1 MPKGI
6 SHIIKAIACSRQIQS
21 HSMSHPSASDYSRGV
36 SSGGTNRT
44 SSARS
49 GSSIRARDTTGYTQQ
64 YSNSNPHN
72 DTNPPAV
79 PGVSQDDRSAYQAYA
94 YRDRGKEREAEIPVR
109 TSSYLQRAGQPQLPT
124 KPSSYDGRRE
134 RYHNAQQFRPSNREA
149 RFAGG
154 ADHPNSYRGN
164 ERYDSSYQSRPY
176 NGDSYRSNKRRYD
189 EYHGDSYRPRHPQ
202 GEGQYGR
209 NYPHEASELEQHAP
223 APLPAK
229 MSKAEIET
237 RIQELE
243 THLESLSDVPSLDQI
258 KVIDSRWGVRAKGFE
273 KVSAPRAKL
282 SGLFPLPGFPRP
294 VDFTKLEGLVKDR
307 LLNSDDILNETSRID
322 PIDSRVAKTLIITGL
337 ESINYLKIVE
347 FFNDYLRMTDFEQSS
362 SNNIHSKRK
371 LKDDKTLII
380 EFNNSECATIIY
392 ALNETELLFNAY
404 KEDNAERREVGD
416 KFTLHISRPNE
427 YVVQDEDV
435 LNSDEVQDAVKD
447 GPRKISLIVSPT
459 VSADEAREQ
468 FEDLAPLVGMQFFRQ
483 KGTKEPLGLIFVEFK
498 LSDEQII
505 YKLKEL
511 SFVTNAFY
519 ACLPRPNTPI
529 QSGPINFQTLPKL
542 VNNEIVRARASSK
555 VVQLINAVS
564 IKDLKDDLNVK
575 FLYKDMKAEASEFGN
590 VVSVKIPRPANDFT
604 PGLQQLNTAGLGKI
618 FIEFDDESS
627 ALKAIMELSGRLYN
641 DRTVLATYFDY
652 EDFKKNII

>member
-1 MPKGI
+1 
-6 SHIIKAIACSRQIQS
+6 
-21 HSMSHPSASDYSRGV
+21 MSHPSASDYSRGV

-64 YSNSNPHN
+64 YSNSNPQY
-72 DTNPPAV
+72 DTNPPALQ
-79 PGVSQDDRSAYQAYA
+79 GMSRDNRSAYQAYA
-94 YRDRGKEREAEIPVR
+94 YRDRGKEREAEVPVK
-109 TSSYLQRAGQPQLPT
+109 TSSYHQRMGQPQLPN
-124 KPSSYDGRRE
+124 KPSSYDRRE
-134 RYHNAQQFRPSNREA
+134 RYDKANKFKPSNREL
-149 RFAGG
+149 RFSGG
-154 ADHPNSYRGN
+154 ADPNSYQN

-176 NGDSYRSNKRRYD
+176 NGDSYRGNKRRYD

-209 NYPHEASELEQHAP
+209 NYLHEASELEQHAP

-237 RIQELE
+237 RIKELE
-243 THLESLSDVPSLDQI
+243 THLESLSDVPSLNHI

-307 LLNSDDILNETSRID
+307 LLNSNDILNETSRID

-416 KFTLHISRPNE
+416 KFTLHIFRPNE
-427 YVVQDEDV
+427 YVVQDEENIP
-435 LNSDEVQDAVKD
+435 NSDEVQEVVKD
-447 GPRKISLIVSPT
+447 SPRKISLIVSPT

-468 FEDLAPLVGMQFFRQ
+468 FEKLAPLVGMQFFRQ
-483 KGTKEPLGLIFVEFK
+483 KGTKDPLGLIFVEFK
-498 LSDEQII
+498 PSDEQILD
-505 YKLKEL
+505 KLKEL

-519 ACLPRPNTPI
+519 ACIPRPNTPI
-529 QSGPINFQTLPKL
+529 QSGPINFQTLPKF
-542 VNNEIVRARASSK
+542 VNNELVRARASSK